1 MRTKTEKAINLFE
14 SGCLKEALSTSSAPS
29 ASDSPKKNA
38 EHCKLQ
44 VKVLQEMG
52 TSTNS

>member
-14 SGCLKEALSTSSAPS
+14 SGCLKEALSSAPS

-44 VKVLQEMG
+44 VKVLPEMR
-52 TSTNS
+52 TSTNR